1 MYKQGISLEPGVI
14 RDLLAHCEAY
24 TITRL
29 FIDSGTLNSFH
40 SHSNSQAIF
49 IMSGKGVFRTGAEYE
64 EVISGECLQIQ
75 PNVLHGFCEV
85 SERVQMLEFFT
96 PGRPDIA
103 SAHRAND
110 SERPGNT
117 DKERTE

>member
-1 MYKQGISLEPGVI
+1 MYKQGIALEPGVI

-64 EVISGECLQIQ
+64 EVI
-75 PNVLHGFCEV
+75 
-85 SERVQMLEFFT
+85 
-96 PGRPDIA
+96 PGKQADVARGCAFIPRSWKSTLGRSCPLWQRKIL
-103 SAHRAND
+103 
-110 SERPGNT
+110 
-117 DKERTE
+117 